1 MPISVRLD
9 TKTEELVARLARK
22 NGRTKSEVIRQAILV
37 LAESQG
43 AGKKPAP
50 PYEAVA
56 HLIGCARGGPRDLSE
71 QTGEKFRRLLLKR
84 GRER

>member
-1 MPISVRLD
+1 MPVSVRLD

-22 NGRTKSEVIRQAILV
+22 KGRTKSEVIRQAILV
-37 LAESQG
+37 LAESQDE
-43 AGKKPAP
+43 GKKPAR